1 MQLMWVS
8 RTPLRVSFFGGGTDY
23 PSYFSD
29 MPGAVL
35 GTTID
40 RYVYIQA
47 LPLAGF
53 AEQRYRLTWRQTE
66 SVDAVAD
73 ITHPVVRTCLGHYRW
88 DEPLNIATMSD
99 LPGGTGLGSSSAFTV
114 GFINLLHRMRGLSL
128 TKFELAQEAIHVE
141 QQLLRE
147 NVGVQDQ
154 IHASFGGLARYE
166 FRGEDFAIHPL
177 RIARSRHA
185 LLSRSM
191 VLVYTGRA
199 RHASA
204 VLGEQES
211 RTRSGANAEGL
222 GALYRM
228 TREGAGLLER
238 QGDDARALRDFG
250 ALLDEAW
257 QVKQRL
263 SRSICDGA
271 TAALYAE
278 GKAMG
283 AWGGKLLG
291 AGGGGFMLFLVHPDR
306 QPAFRV
312 RFGEARVC
320 AVRMEDEGAVVD
332 SLRPRIGP

>member
-1 MQLMWVS
+1 MWVS

-53 AEQRYRLTWRQTE
+53 AEQRYRLTYRQTE
-66 SVDAVAD
+66 SVDAIRD
-73 ITHPVVRTCLGHYRW
+73 ITHPVVRTCLGRYQW
-88 DEPLNIATMSD
+88 DQPLNIATMSD
-99 LPGGTGLGSSSAFTV
+99 VPGGTGLGSSSAFTV
-114 GFINLLHRMRGLSL
+114 GFVNLLHRMRGISL
-128 TKFELAQEAIHVE
+128 TKFELAREAIHVE
-141 QQLLRE
+141 QKLLRE

-166 FRGEDFAIHPL
+166 FQGEDFAIHPL
-177 RIARSRHA
+177 RINRSRHT

-204 VLGEQES
+204 VLDEQES
-211 RTRSGANAEGL
+211 RTRSGANTAGL
-222 GALYRM
+222 SALYRM
-228 TREGAGLLER
+228 TREAAAILER
-238 QGDDARALRDFG
+238 EGGDERAMRDFG
-250 ALLDEAW
+250 ALLDESW

-263 SRSICDGA
+263 SPSISDEA
-271 TAALYAE
+271 TARLYAE
-278 GKAMG
+278 GKALG

-291 AGGGGFMLFLVHPDR
+291 AGAGGFMLFLAHPEH
-306 QPAFRV
+306 QLCFRE
-312 RFGEARVC
+312 RFGDGRVC
-320 AVRMEDEGAVVD
+320 VIRMEDEGAVVD
-332 SLRPRIGP
+332 RLRPHVAQ

>member
-1 MQLMWVS
+1 MWVS

-66 SVDAVAD
+66 SVDAIAD

-88 DEPLNIATMSD
+88 EEPLNVATMSD

-114 GFINLLHRMRGLSL
+114 GFINLLHRMRGISL
-128 TKFELAQEAIHVE
+128 TKFELAREAIHVE
-141 QQLLRE
+141 QKLLRE

-166 FRGEDFAIHPL
+166 FQGEVFAIHPL
-177 RIARSRHA
+177 RIGRSRRT

-204 VLGEQES
+204 ILDEQES

-222 GALYRM
+222 ASLYRM
-228 TREGAGLLER
+228 TRQAAAILER
-238 QGDDARALRDFG
+238 EGDDERALRDFG

-263 SRSICDGA
+263 SRSISDDAA
-271 TAALYAE
+271 TALYAE
-278 GKAMG
+278 GKAIG

-291 AGGGGFMLFLVHPDR
+291 AGGGGFMLFLAHPER
-306 QPAFRV
+306 QRGFRE
-312 RFGEARVC
+312 RFGAAQVC
-320 AVRMEDEGAVVD
+320 VVRMEDEGAVVD
-332 SLRPRIGP
+332 SLRPYIAP